1 MMNMVAYWVVNIF
14 MVFFILMIVVFNV
27 ARIVYFIKCFKVKD
41 CSDRHCQFK
50 MFCHKYDEVYTDEE
64 IARIL
69 AKLEERHQNECRD
82 LEQIEGKT

>member
-1 MMNMVAYWVVNIF
+1 
-14 MVFFILMIVVFNV
+14 
-27 ARIVYFIKCFKVKD
+27 
-41 CSDRHCQFK
+41 

-82 LEQIEGKT
+82 LEQIDDKT

>member
-69 AKLEERHQNECRD
+69 AKLEERHQNDCRD
-82 LEQIEGKT
+82 LEQIDDKT

>member
-69 AKLEERHQNECRD
+69 AKLEERHQNECRE
-82 LEQIEGKT
+82 LEQIDDKT

>member
-69 AKLEERHQNECRD
+69 AKLEERHQNECRE
-82 LEQIEGKT
+82 LEEIDDKT

>member
-82 LEQIEGKT
+82 LEQIDDKT

>member
-82 LEQIEGKT
+82 LEQIEDKT

>member
-14 MVFFILMIVVFNV
+14 MFFFILMIVVFNV

-82 LEQIEGKT
+82 LEQIDDKT

>member
-1 MMNMVAYWVVNIF
+1 MVAYWVVNIF

-50 MFCHKYDEVYTDEE
+50 MFCHKCDEVYTDEE

-82 LEQIEGKT
+82 LEQIDDKT